1 VEVEEVKMFLRL
13 LPILATTAVFWTT
26 YAQMITFSVE
36 QGATMDRRIGPNN
49 SFAIPP
55 ASMVAFTQAAVLI
68 MLPIYDR
75 FIVPAFRSWRR
86 NEHGIT
92 PLQRIGAGL
101 ICSTISMLVA
111 AAVEQRRLRIAHAV
125 GDGDIGDHHAAAPRS
140 PILPMSVFYLV
151 PQYVLTGIA
160 NALVY
165 IGQLHL
171 FYSEAPHGMRSFT
184 TGLCLASFS
193 IGFFF
198 SSALVDLVNRLTATK
213 HRHGHGWLSDDLN
226 HGRLDCFYL
235 LLAASSFGSFL
246 LFLLVA
252 NWYVYNHPL
261 KRRTAA
267 SSGAQELQ

>member
-1 VEVEEVKMFLRL
+1 
-13 LPILATTAVFWTT
+13 
-26 YAQMITFSVE
+26 MITFSVE
-36 QGATMDRRIGPNN
+36 QGATMDRRIAPNSNNNN
-49 SFAIPP
+49 SKSFEIPA

-68 MLPIYDR
+68 TLPIYDR

-86 NEHGIT
+86 SEHGIT

-101 ICSTISMLVA
+101 ICSTIAMLVA
-111 AAVEQRRLRIAHAV
+111 AAVEQRRLRIAHNVVAGEAAGYGDGEAAGY
-125 GDGDIGDHHAAAPRS
+125 GDGDGDPHHPAAMPRS
-140 PILPMSVFYLV
+140 PILLPMSVFYLV

-165 IGQLHL
+165 VGQLHL

-198 SSALVDLVNRLTATK
+198 SSALVGLVDRLTAATG

-226 HGRLDCFYL
+226 HARLDCFYL

-252 NWYVYNHPL
+252 NWYVYNHPW
-261 KRRTAA
+261 KRSSRAAA
-267 SSGAQELQ
+267 SSGVQEQ